1 MRNPLTRFLWPLLAT
16 ILVVAACDR
25 QSPEQPAPA
34 EELTTDTELTGAE
47 NAQKEKQKTAEDKR
61 LEWSP
66 EIQGEYPLDL
76 YDNYTETGDLDAISK
91 HGKLRILVDSSTT
104 ESLHR
109 AATRQDIEID
119 LAKRLARRL
128 NLEPVVLYVD
138 SFDELI
144 PQLLAGKG
152 DLIANHLT
160 RTPERE
166 KQLSFSVP
174 HDVTDLVLVSAA
186 DADKVTASSDLSG
199 KTLIVTEGT
208 TYEAKARELA
218 QDYPGLKLDIVD
230 RNYVDLA
237 VDVAMGRHDFTI
249 IDEVILDQVLQFRQD
264 LQKNVIYKKNQFLSW
279 AVRPNSPQLL
289 KAVNDK
295 IRHVKL
301 TRTTERMTADLPSI
315 KARDLLRVATR
326 NNVGSYFMWKG
337 RVLGYEFELAEAFA
351 KDIGVRLEVIVVPG
365 HGDFIDILREGKA
378 DIVANLLAITF
389 RRQQQGMQFSD
400 PTHRAKVVV
409 VSRKGVELPDL
420 QALAGHTVYLRESSS
435 HYDLLLEIKKKVPGL
450 KVELVPETMDIQDII
465 DKIGE
470 GEYDLTFAD
479 DLTVNMELTWRTDIQ
494 IALDLHDD
502 HDHAWMMRKSNPELV
517 AAVNEFL
524 DKRKT
529 KRLLKQLYKKY
540 FDSPKLMR
548 PEIKK
553 LSVNGEISPYD
564 DLIQKYADE
573 YDFDWRLIVAQ
584 MFQESSFNP
593 KAKSWVGARGLMQ
606 VMPATGKQ
614 VGEANLFDPETSVR
628 AGLKYLDWL
637 HEKFVN
643 RKDISPEN
651 EMWFTLAAYNA
662 GLGHVYDAK
671 DLAEELGW
679 DRKVWFG
686 NVEKAMLLL
695 SERKY
700 YKKARYGY
708 ARGREPFDYVRKIEA
723 RFRTYVALL
732 DAYRRQQQVT
742 SLSCWAMPEWAA
754 DFLVDCKPAIARTV
768 APCPP
773 NIRRS
778 QCNGYHG

>member
-1 MRNPLTRFLWPLLAT
+1 MQIPLTRLLWPLLA
-16 ILVVAACDR
+16 IVLLVTACGDR
-25 QSPEQPAPA
+25 GSPEKPAPSPEPGA
-34 EELTTDTELTGAE
+34 TSQSQERPGTADSREEQKRDTR
-47 NAQKEKQKTAEDKR
+47 DKP
-61 LEWSP
+61 LDWAP
-66 EIQGEYPLDL
+66 EIQGEYPIDL
-76 YDNYTETGDLDAISK
+76 YNNYTETGDLKAIRK
-91 HGKLRILVDSSTT
+91 HGKLRILVDTSTT

-109 AATRQDIEID
+109 AATRQDIEIE
-119 LAKRLARRL
+119 LAKRLARTL
-128 NLEPVVLYVD
+128 KLEPIVLYVD
-138 SFDELI
+138 DFDELI

-166 KQLSFSVP
+166 QQLSFSEP

-208 TYEAKARELA
+208 TYESKARELVE
-218 QDYPGLKLDIVD
+218 DYPGLKLEVVD

-237 VDVAMGRHDFTI
+237 VDVALGRHDFTI

-264 LQKNVIYKKNQFLSW
+264 LQKNVIYKKDQFLSW
-279 AVRPNSPQLL
+279 AVRPDSPELL
-289 KAVNDK
+289 KTINDK
-295 IRHVKL
+295 IRHVQL
-301 TRTTERMTADLPSI
+301 TRTTKRMTEDLPNI
-315 KARDLLRVATR
+315 QARDLLRIATR

-351 KDIGVRLEVIVVPG
+351 KDIGVRLEVIVAPE
-365 HGDFIDILREGKA
+365 HDDFIEMLQEGKA
-378 DIVANLLAITF
+378 DIAANLLAITF
-389 RRQQQGMQFSD
+389 RRQQQGMKFSE
-400 PTHRAKVVV
+400 PTHRARVVV
-409 VSRKGVELPDL
+409 VSRKGVDIPDL

-435 HYDLLLEIKKKVPGL
+435 HYDLLQEIQKKVPEL
-450 KVELVPETMDIQDII
+450 KIELVPETMDIQHII

-479 DLTVNMELTWRTDIQ
+479 DLTVDMELTWRTDIQ
-494 IALDLHDD
+494 IALDLDD
-502 HDHAWMMRKSNPELV
+502 EHEHAWMMRKSNPELV
-517 AAVNEFL
+517 AAVNKFL
-524 DKRKT
+524 RKPKT
-529 KRLLKQLYKKY
+529 KKLLAQLYTKY
-540 FDSPKLMR
+540 FDSPKHVR
-548 PEIKK
+548 PEIRK
-553 LSVNGEISPYD
+553 LSVNGNISPYD
-564 DLIQKYADE
+564 ELVQKYAEE
-573 YDFDWRLIVAQ
+573 YDFDWRLVVAQ

-637 HEKFVN
+637 HQKFVN
-643 RKDISPEN
+643 RERISPEN

-671 DLAEELGW
+671 DLAEEMGW

-708 ARGREPFDYVRKIEA
+708 ARGREPYDYVRKIEA

-732 DAYRRQQQVT
+732 DAYRRQQQAASISCPAMPPWAVKYLEACISEVFVADRT
-742 SLSCWAMPEWAA
+742 SLVP
-754 DFLVDCKPAIARTV
+754 DRF
-768 APCPP
+768 
-773 NIRRS
+773 N
-778 QCNGYHG
+778 